1 MSALIISQINVF
13 MTKQQ
18 LKPFNN
24 NMRDI
29 ILIASET
36 EIKKEGRRTVVSITI
51 VTPITKYLDSVV
63 SRVKEMGFDVNEK
76 RGSVEELEKLY
87 HVANEVCIWQVEA
100 LHLSNLSYDDFI
112 QKHAQADL
120 SCHMRVFGSTLAGLN
135 INQKPKENK
144 LVKDVYHT
152 FNFLRPSQCLGI
164 LIQVGDIIQIR
175 NHYFYVN
182 QFEFKRVKI

>member
-1 MSALIISQINVF
+1 MFALIISQINVF

-18 LKPFNN
+18 LKPFMN

-29 ILIASET
+29 IQIASET
-36 EIKKEGRRTVVSITI
+36 EIKKEGRKTVVSITI
-51 VTPITKYLDSVV
+51 VTPISKYLDSVI

-76 RGSVEELEKLY
+76 RGSVREIEKSY
-87 HVANEVCIWQVEA
+87 VSANEVCIWQIEE
-100 LHLSNLSYDDFI
+100 LHLSKLSYDEFI
-112 QKHAQADL
+112 QKHGQADL
-120 SCHMRVFGSTLAGLN
+120 SCHKRVFGSTLAGLN
-135 INQKPKENK
+135 INQKLKENK

-175 NHYFYVN
+175 DHYYYVN
-182 QFEFKRVKI
+182 QFEFKLVKI